1 MEHYINSLSIISI
14 NHKITDSDIR
24 WQIIKFAVSRDTK
37 ENEFRKTIFNCIRH
51 NNEGLPETIKDSVFI
66 AYDHEYSLYAL
77 NGDYQEENEHIDSF
91 LDCLPSDNDAEW
103 FKEQFYGDKKE
114 NVSCKEIYDE
124 IKNKHLTIE
133 QLRFCLDYSLNDEPD
148 YYNLE
153 IGKEESLSEAL
164 TMIKTNQYRGLDEY
178 FKISDFDS

>member
-124 IKNKHLTIE
+124 IKIN
-133 QLRFCLDYSLNDEPD
+133 
-148 YYNLE
+148 
-153 IGKEESLSEAL
+153 
-164 TMIKTNQYRGLDEY
+164 
-178 FKISDFDS
+178 ISQ